1 MCAVELSFIDIIEER
16 TFMGQQQIQA
26 TEGQDRLKSLA
37 EFRFQMRKFLSFS
50 EMASERCGIGAQQY
64 QLMQVIAAI
73 PEGQV
78 ATITYLADR
87 MILRHNSTVEL
98 VDRAERSGL
107 VRRETDERDLRRSV
121 IVLTEQGR
129 SLLDKLVA
137 EHLSDLAP
145 RADSLIEALRNLQM
159 TTEMGR

>member
-1 MCAVELSFIDIIEER
+1 MVQQRQAVAGNDPLR
-16 TFMGQQQIQA
+16 
-26 TEGQDRLKSLA
+26 SLA

-73 PEGQV
+73 PEGQT

-98 VDRAERSGL
+98 VDRAERAGL

-121 IVLTEQGR
+121 VRLTEQGKE
-129 SLLDKLVA
+129 LLDKLVE
-137 EHLSDLAP
+137 EHLTELAP
-145 RADSLIEALRNLQM
+145 RADSLIQALRHLQI
-159 TTEMGR
+159 TAEARS

>member
-1 MCAVELSFIDIIEER
+1 MVQQRQAVAGNDPLR
-16 TFMGQQQIQA
+16 
-26 TEGQDRLKSLA
+26 SLA

-73 PEGQV
+73 PEGQT

-98 VDRAERSGL
+98 VDRAERAGL
-107 VRRETDERDLRRSV
+107 VRREIDERDLRRSV
-121 IVLTEQGR
+121 VRLTEQGKE
-129 SLLDKLVA
+129 LLDKLVE
-137 EHLSDLAP
+137 EHLTELAP
-145 RADSLIEALRNLQM
+145 RADSLIQALRHLQI
-159 TTEMGR
+159 TAEARS